1 MYIGAVSTR
10 KRLAVRPLLR
20 LIGNQVP
27 TVDVLIPCC
36 GESLD
41 IILDTVRAACAL
53 DYPRDRYRVILLD
66 DGKSADLEKQIAI
79 LKNAH
84 GNLFYSARGV
94 DVTIHSK
101 GANLN
106 HGLRFMQNLGPSEYV
121 AVLDVDMIPMPDFL
135 RALLPQLLDKPSF
148 AMAISPQY
156 FYNIPDGDPLS
167 QGLNFTFD
175 IGLLMKDISD
185 SSPCHGTG
193 FVLRRSAVELIGG
206 IPTDS
211 ISDSMMTSIVIWEK
225 NWKIAYVWEPLQW
238 GLVPEGYAGHV
249 KQATRWTQ
257 GLISIVSILLSGSPR
272 LRNLN
277 LSTRIRMS
285 LDALVF
291 IGPIFA
297 LAFAM
302 LFIPAVLISRRSFVA
317 SSPKQLQHLLFLS
330 ALQLLANWTI
340 GLMAAEGAGFR
351 SPIWP
356 PYRHPFLA
364 PFQLMGI
371 LESLS
376 PIKLKRNFTT
386 AGSTLH
392 GRRER
397 ESRASNSFIRRIV
410 FVLGDFGSWFQ
421 LFVIA
426 STIFGA
432 THSIRTTLSL
442 KHVDSQHQLQ
452 ILLTGVAWPPA
463 FVHWTLFIVECWRP
477 LSYVIF
483 PPKIPTRETLLNRD
497 PDTKVAYP
505 SEMAKDEK
513 RVRPS
518 QRFSIVVLAYA
529 VFILACSW
537 GIQFQ

>member
-1 MYIGAVSTR
+1 M
-10 KRLAVRPLLR
+10 
-20 LIGNQVP
+20 IGNQVP

-36 GESLD
+36 GEGLD

-66 DGKSADLEKQIAI
+66 DGKSADLEKEIAL

-84 GNLFYSARGV
+84 ENLFYSARGV

-106 HGLRFMQNLGPSEYV
+106 HGLRFMQHLGPSEYV
-121 AVLDVDMIPMPDFL
+121 AVLDIDMIPMPDFL
-135 RALLPQLLDKPSF
+135 RALLPQLLENPSF

-156 FYNIPDGDPLS
+156 FYNIPDGDPLG
-167 QGLNFTFD
+167 QGLTFTFD
-175 IGLLMKDISD
+175 IGLVMRDITD

-193 FVLRRSAVELIGG
+193 FVLRRSAVEAIGG

-211 ISDSMMTSIVIWEK
+211 LSDSMMTSLVIWEK
-225 NWKIAYVWEPLQW
+225 DWKIAYVWEPLQW

-257 GLISIVSILLSGSPR
+257 GLISIVSILLSGGPR
-272 LRNLN
+272 LHDLD
-277 LSTRIRMS
+277 LHTRIRMS

-317 SSPKQLQHLLFLS
+317 SSPQQLQHLLILS
-330 ALQLLANWTI
+330 ALQLLVNWTN
-340 GLMAAEGAGFR
+340 GLVAAEGAGFR

-364 PFQLMGI
+364 PFQLIGI
-371 LESLS
+371 LESIL
-376 PIKLKRNFTT
+376 PIKLKRSFTT

-392 GRRER
+392 GQRER
-397 ESRASNSFIRRIV
+397 ESRASNSFTRRIIL
-410 FVLGDFGSWFQ
+410 VLSEFGSWLQ

-432 THSIRTTLSL
+432 AHSIRTTISL
-442 KHVDSQHQLQ
+442 KDVDSQKRLQ

-463 FVHWTLFIVECWRP
+463 FVHWTLFIVECWKP

-483 PPKIPTRETLLNRD
+483 PRKIHTREALVNRD

-505 SEMAKDEK
+505 SEVAKDEK

-518 QRFSIVVLAYA
+518 QGFSIVVLVYA
-529 VFILACSW
+529 VFIFVCSW
-537 GIQFQ
+537 GIEPRQSEG